1 MTVILIIIRLWVLQ
15 RFLAV
20 TEGFACSEDVT
31 AELERR
37 SGAGAVMRSCSDSHV
52 PGYMHALM
60 CVRQCVC
67 DSSSCCDLE
76 ASHVSPLGPWKGG
89 LMQSSCICVCYSGS
103 AISLEC
109 STSCQIKVTPMVCTH
124 TSTESPRWLKKAW
137 NRGDGVT
144 VDAHLHV
151 WPICF
156 HSCSN
161 FARSFLRLDA
171 WIFSMPCTV
180 MKYRFVRATCWT
192 ICSSPP
198 MSLIKRKK
206 KITFH
211 TLCLLTS

>member
-1 MTVILIIIRLWVLQ
+1 MIITNKYSSIIHPKVFYLQYLLVLYILSSHVQHFLEYKWTIMTVILIIIRLWVLQ

-109 STSCQIKVTPMVCTH
+109 STSCQNKSHSNGMH
-124 TSTESPRWLKKAW
+124 TYEYRITEM
-137 NRGDGVT
+137 T
-144 VDAHLHV
+144 
-151 WPICF
+151 
-156 HSCSN
+156 
-161 FARSFLRLDA
+161 
-171 WIFSMPCTV
+171 
-180 MKYRFVRATCWT
+180 
-192 ICSSPP
+192 
-198 MSLIKRKK
+198 
-206 KITFH
+206 
-211 TLCLLTS
+211 